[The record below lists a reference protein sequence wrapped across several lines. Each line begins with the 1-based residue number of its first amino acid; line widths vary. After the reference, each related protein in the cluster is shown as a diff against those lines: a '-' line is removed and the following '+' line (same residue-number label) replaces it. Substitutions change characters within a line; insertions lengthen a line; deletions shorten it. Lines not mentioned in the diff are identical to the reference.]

1 MVKGK
6 GGEDLLEA
14 AIITLLVSICIYR
27 MEPLRGLLE
36 QIVTRASNSKSAVS
50 IIIIGLVAGK
60 APTISESL
68 GDLFDITITTT
79 INMEFITLDVEVLSI
94 QMTAI
99 GAILFGVKKENIR
112 QTGLA
117 VFGLAVGVAAI
128 FGHVTLAS
136 AMGEMEW
143 LSLISSFLN
152 DHLVYAAIVGAII
165 RSRKIALGVAVMLL
179 VVGLFKLDTAFVV
192 FLGAYIRML
201 IESRYNGQL

>member
-36 QIVTRASNSKSAVS
+36 QVVTRASNSKSAVS

-68 GDLFDITITTT
+68 GDLFDITITTN

-94 QMTAI
+94 QMTSI

-117 VFGLAVGVAAI
+117 VFGLAVGVGAI

-136 AMGEMEW
+136 VMGEMEW
-143 LSLISSFLN
+143 LSSISSFLN
-152 DHLVYAAIVGAII
+152 DHLVYAAIVGAFI

-179 VVGLFKLDTAFVV
+179 VVGLIKLDTAFVV